1 MDLNIQW
8 YPGHMTKTKRL
19 ITENLKLVDIVI
31 ELLDARIPISSKNPD
46 FDLLANNKPRIIIM
60 NKSDLAN
67 EQKNLEWKQW
77 FEQKGF
83 GVILVNSITGKGIG
97 QVPEQ
102 AKKMLTEKIE
112 RDRQRGRIFRPI
124 RAMVVGVP
132 NVGKST
138 FINKLVGKAT
148 AKTGDRPGVTR
159 GKQWIKIKKN
169 FELLDTPGILWPK
182 FDDAKVGLHL
192 AFTGAIKDDI
202 LDIEEIALEF
212 IRFFQLTF
220 PQALEQRYG
229 LMAHDLLG
237 TPLDILLCI
246 GKKRG
251 FLKSGGEIDTLR
263 TAQVLFDE
271 FRGGKL
277 GRFTLENIP
286 SAFNG

>member
-1 MDLNIQW
+1 
-8 YPGHMTKTKRL
+8 
-19 ITENLKLVDIVI
+19 
-31 ELLDARIPISSKNPD
+31 
-46 FDLLANNKPRIIIM
+46 M